1 MGFQKDKE
9 ILESIDRK
17 KYKPIII
24 LFSDG
29 ADQKQEDT
37 IKTLVKELF
46 ALDTLHQ
53 EYQDNDTHFVIDS
66 EKEGD
71 TLTIKVQLI
80 KNKDKEEF
88 EKWLENIDD
97 DFFSEVL
104 NELSEEGLQDLEEI
118 YNSSDYK
125 IVIDKV
131 KAKSRELAN
140 RKIIELKKLLG

>member
-1 MGFQKDKE
+1 M
-9 ILESIDRK
+9 
-17 KYKPIII
+17 
-24 LFSDG
+24 
-29 ADQKQEDT
+29 KQEDT

-46 ALDTLHQ
+46 ELDTLHQ

-71 TLTIKVQLI
+71 TVTIKVQLI
-80 KNKDKEEF
+80 KNRDKEEF

-118 YNSSDYK
+118 YNSPDYK

-131 KAKSRELAN
+131 KAKSKELAN